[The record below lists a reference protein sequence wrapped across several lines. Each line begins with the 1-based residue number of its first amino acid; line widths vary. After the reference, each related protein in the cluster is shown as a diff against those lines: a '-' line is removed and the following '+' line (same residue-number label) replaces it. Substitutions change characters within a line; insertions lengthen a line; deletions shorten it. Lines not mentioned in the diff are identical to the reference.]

1 MSTAKGCHPLL
12 KFVACCVLSRFY
24 KDVKGKIMPL
34 DPRYVIA
41 PSLEQYYVDKDT
53 GLPLANGVVTFYK
66 DQARTELKPIFTIS
80 GSPPNYLY
88 VQLPNPVTLSAVG
101 TFQDGGGNNVIPY
114 YFPYDDAGN
123 VELYYITVY
132 SEGAVLQ
139 FTREGWPNF
148 SAGSSGEGSDNAVNY
163 VPNGQFLLH
172 NNIPASPPR
181 LAGQISNPITFI
193 AQGGW
198 SFERPTGSIGTDFVL
213 FPRYNAPINNPTAN
227 PRYAVRIST
236 TVVGTGDLFK
246 DLRLKFKD
254 VNKFADTTQ
263 TFSFTAQTNTS
274 DDLSLNIILIKNFG
288 TGGSPSAT
296 TETVISTVM
305 IGNTP
310 SIVNQV
316 INFGD
321 NIGQSL
327 GTNDDDFIQIAI
339 RLPLAF
345 IFDVTL
351 TDVILTPGIVDIT
364 SFPQTTNSQFIYRT
378 SGYMPPPNANG
389 YDLYLPRI
397 KTLEGERYDDS
408 QIGQCV
414 YQIRKNPLPGELR
427 CDGSNYLYSGYSND
441 GIPYKRLGDVLLD
454 GGNYPIFG
462 TGANFVSSNIITNNL
477 LTITTNTFGSAT
489 AATAAT
495 SGFTIVTRVT
505 GNNYNVKGFNFG
517 NGTIYIKNNIIG
529 AVGIPA
535 ANTASP
541 YLTVTDLR
549 NVYQNLTG
557 IKGSDSPG
565 VSNSYEVFSV
575 QVTNAN
581 VAIAGTYF
589 TFSNT
594 TTNYYVWFTVDGVG
608 TDPAPASLTGIKIDL
623 SASMD
628 ANGYANFIAETL
640 GGHQVTTIVTTAATS
655 ITAGSYFTF
664 SVNTTLIN
672 QNFYVWYIKDGVG
685 VDPSPGGIGI
695 PVNIVSADTNL
706 NVATKTMQ
714 AINSFYV
721 TVPDFRGEF
730 IRIWNNGASNDPD
743 IALRAFPYGQGQ
755 IAGDVIGSFQL
766 DEIYSHSHY
775 FYRRA
780 TPNPTVPPTINIPEF
795 NTTQTFLN
803 NWTFATGGSE
813 SRPINQ
819 YLNMFIKY

>member
-1 MSTAKGCHPLL
+1 
-12 KFVACCVLSRFY
+12 
-24 KDVKGKIMPL
+24 MPL

-114 YFPYDDAGN
+114 YYPHDDDGN

-148 SAGSSGEGSDNAVNY
+148 TSSGSGDESDSEVNY

-172 NNIPASPPR
+172 NNIAAAPPK

-198 SFERPTGSIGTDFVL
+198 SFERPTGSTGSDFVL
-213 FPRYNAPINNPTAN
+213 FPRYNAPVNSPTSN

-254 VNKFADTTQ
+254 VNKFANTTQ

-274 DDLSLNIILIKNFG
+274 TNLTLTIVLIKNFG
-288 TGGSPSAT
+288 TGGTPSAT
-296 TETVISTVM
+296 TQTVISNVM

-310 SIVNQV
+310 SI
-316 INFGD
+316 INETIDFGD
-321 NIGQSL
+321 NIGQTL

-339 RLPLAF
+339 RLPLSF
-345 IFDVTL
+345 IFDITL

-364 SFPQTTNSQFIYRT
+364 SFPQTTNAQFIYRT

-397 KTLEGERYDDS
+397 KTLEGEQYDDS
-408 QIGQCV
+408 QLGQCV

-427 CDGSNYLYSGYSND
+427 CDGSNYLYSGYSTD
-441 GIPYKRLGDVLLD
+441 GVPYKRLGDVLLSE
-454 GGNYPIFG
+454 GGGTYPIFG
-462 TGANFVSSNIITNNL
+462 TGANFVSADVITSNL
-477 LTITTNTFGSAT
+477 LTITTNTFG
-489 AATAAT
+489 AATAAAAGT

-505 GNNYNVKGFNFG
+505 GNNYNVTGFNFG
-517 NGTIYIKNNIIG
+517 NGLVYIKNNIIG
-529 AVGIPA
+529 PVTPPTP
-535 ANTASP
+535 NTASP

-549 NVYQNLTG
+549 NNLGSTG
-557 IKGSDSPG
+557 TFNTFEI
-565 VSNSYEVFSV
+565 FSV
-575 QVTNAN
+575 KVTSAN

-589 TFSNT
+589 IFST
-594 TTNYYVWFTVDGVG
+594 TTVGYYVWFTVDGVG
-608 TDPAPASLTGIKIDL
+608 TDPAPPGLTSLKIDL

-628 ANGYANFIAETL
+628 ANGYANFIAEAL
-640 GGHQVTTIVTTAATS
+640 GGHQITTVVTTAATA
-655 ITAGSYFTF
+655 ITAGSYFKF
-664 SVNTTLIN
+664 SVNNTLVN
-672 QNFYVWYIKDGVG
+672 QNFYCYYIKDGTG
-685 VDPSPGGIGI
+685 VDPSAGGIGI
-695 PVNIVSADTNL
+695 PVNILSADTAID
-706 NVATKTMQ
+706 VANKTKL
-714 AINSFYV
+714 AINSFYM

-730 IRIWNNGASNDPD
+730 IRIWNNGSPNDPD
-743 IALRAFPYGQGQ
+743 SSSRAYSYGQGQ
-755 IAGDVIGSFQL
+755 IVGDVIGSYQF
-766 DEIYSHSHY
+766 DEIYSHTHPIV
-775 FYRRA
+775 RA
-780 TPNPTVPPTINIPEF
+780 SGIGSDAGVNIVTGNEGSGTPVQP
-795 NTTQTFLN
+795 
-803 NWTFATGGSE
+803 TGGSE
-813 SRPINQ
+813 SRPVNQ
-819 YLNMFIKY
+819 YLNIFIKY

>member
-1 MSTAKGCHPLL
+1 
-12 KFVACCVLSRFY
+12 
-24 KDVKGKIMPL
+24 MPL

-114 YFPYDDAGN
+114 YFPYDDSGN

-148 SAGSSGEGSDNAVNY
+148 TSSGSGDDSDSEVNY

-172 NNIPASPPR
+172 NNIAADPPK

-198 SFERPTGSIGTDFVL
+198 SFERPTGSTGTDFVL
-213 FPRYNAPINNPTAN
+213 FPRYNSPINSPTSN

-274 DDLSLNIILIKNFG
+274 TNLTLTIVLIKNFG
-288 TGGSPSAT
+288 TGGTPSAT
-296 TETVISTVM
+296 TETVISNVM

-310 SIVNQV
+310 SIINQT

-321 NIGQSL
+321 NIGQTI

-339 RLPLAF
+339 RLPLSF
-345 IFDVTL
+345 IFDMTL

-408 QIGQCV
+408 QLGQCV

-427 CDGSNYLYSGYSND
+427 CDGSNYLYSGYSTD
-441 GIPYKRLGDVLLD
+441 GIPYKRLGDVLLSE
-454 GGNYPIFG
+454 GGGTYPIFG
-462 TGANFVSSNIITNNL
+462 TGANFVSADVITSNL
-477 LTITTNTFGSAT
+477 LTITTNTFG
-489 AATAAT
+489 AATASAAGT

-505 GNNYNVKGFNFG
+505 GNNYNMTGFDLG
-517 NGTIYIKNNIIG
+517 SDTIYIKQNIKG
-529 AVGIPA
+529 KVTGPT
-535 ANTASP
+535 ANTSSP
-541 YLTVTDLR
+541 YLTITDLR
-549 NVYQNLTG
+549 NDFADDTR
-557 IKGSDSPG
+557 
-565 VSNSYEVFSV
+565 VFIVGAFSTFALFSLK
-575 QVTNAN
+575 VTSAN

-589 TFSNT
+589 TVST
-594 TTNYYVWFTVDGVG
+594 TTTGYYVWFTVDGVG
-608 TDPAPASLTGIKIDL
+608 TDPAPAGLTSLKIDL

-628 ANGYANFIAETL
+628 ANGYANFIAEAL
-640 GGHQVTTIVTTAATS
+640 GGHQITTIVTTAATA

-664 SVNTTLIN
+664 SVNNTLIN
-672 QNFYVWYIKDGVG
+672 QNFYCYYIKDGTG

-695 PVNIVSADTNL
+695 PVNILSADTAID
-706 NVATKTMQ
+706 VANKTKL

-730 IRIWNNGASNDPD
+730 IRVWNNGTSNDPD
-743 IALRAFPYGQGQ
+743 VALRAFPYGQGQ
-755 IAGDVIGSFQL
+755 ISGDVIGSFQI
-766 DEIYSHSHY
+766 DEILSHTHTNAGVQSGAFSY
-775 FYRRA
+775 LGLIGNA
-780 TPNPTVPPTINIPEF
+780 AVPASTM
-795 NTTQTFLN
+795 LN
-803 NWTFATGGSE
+803 GSFVGGSE
-813 SRPINQ
+813 SRPGNK

>member
-1 MSTAKGCHPLL
+1 
-12 KFVACCVLSRFY
+12 
-24 KDVKGKIMPL
+24 MPL

-114 YFPYDDAGN
+114 YFPYDDSGN

-148 SAGSSGEGSDNAVNY
+148 TSSGSGDESDSEVNY

-172 NNIPASPPR
+172 NNIAAAPPK
-181 LAGQISNPITFI
+181 LGGQISNPITFI

-198 SFERPTGSIGTDFVL
+198 SFERPAGSTGTDFVL
-213 FPRYNAPINNPTAN
+213 FPRYNSPVNSPTSN

-254 VNKFADTTQ
+254 VNKFSNTTQ

-274 DDLSLNIILIKNFG
+274 TNLTLTIVLIKNFG
-288 TGGSPSAT
+288 TGGTPSAT
-296 TETVISTVM
+296 TETVISNVM

-310 SIVNQV
+310 SIINQT

-321 NIGQSL
+321 NIGQTL

-339 RLPLAF
+339 RLPLSF
-345 IFDVTL
+345 IFDMTL

-364 SFPQTTNSQFIYRT
+364 SFPQTTNAQFIYRT

-397 KTLEGERYDDS
+397 KTLEGEQYDDG

-427 CDGSNYLYSGYSND
+427 CDGSNYLSSGYSTD
-441 GIPYKRLGDVLLD
+441 GVPYKRLGDVLLAE
-454 GGNYPIFG
+454 GGGTYPSFG
-462 TGANFVSSNIITNNL
+462 TGANFVSVDVITSNL
-477 LTITTNTFGSAT
+477 LTITTNTFG
-489 AATAAT
+489 AATASAAGT

-505 GNNYNVKGFNFG
+505 GNNTYNMTGFNLG
-517 NGTIYIKNNIIG
+517 NGLVYIKNNIIG
-529 AVGIPA
+529 SVTPPTP
-535 ANTASP
+535 NTSSP
-541 YLTVTDLR
+541 YLSITDLR
-549 NVYQNLTG
+549 NNFG
-557 IKGSDSPG
+557 ITISTFNPG
-565 VSNSYEVFSV
+565 TFNTFELFSL
-575 QVTNAN
+575 QVTSAN
-581 VAIAGTYF
+581 VAIQGTYF
-589 TFSNT
+589 TVSNT
-594 TTNYYVWFTVDGVG
+594 TTGYYVWFTVDGVG
-608 TDPAPASLTGIKIDL
+608 TDPAPPGLIGIKIDL

-628 ANGYANFIAETL
+628 ANGYANFIAEAL
-640 GGHQVTTIVTTAATS
+640 AGHQITTIVTTAATA

-664 SVNTTLIN
+664 SVNNTLIN
-672 QNFYVWYIKDGVG
+672 QNFYCYYIKDGTG

-695 PVNIVSADTNL
+695 PVNIVSADTAI
-706 NVATKTMQ
+706 NVATKTMI
-714 AINSFYV
+714 AINSFYM

-730 IRIWNNGASNDPD
+730 IRVWNNGATNDPD
-743 IALRAFPYGQGQ
+743 ISLRAFPYGQGQ
-755 IAGDVIGSFQL
+755 IIGDVIGSLQL
-766 DEIYSHSHY
+766 DQLLSHTHTNPGGNLGSFQNYSVIGAS
-775 FYRRA
+775 
-780 TPNPTVPPTINIPEF
+780 TGGNPDLVNS
-795 NTTQTFLN
+795 TFQ
-803 NWTFATGGSE
+803 GGSE
-813 SRPINQ
+813 SRPINH